1 MSRSTLSIACLTQNL
16 NAGLSASSMFNCIL
30 AHLAYSCPS
39 SPIVFRWCYLI
50 PEDLQQPTLVMSEP
64 PSPSYVRRLT
74 ILTALRLRPAWN
86 IMPERWCC
94 RHTPPAHRQRIRL
107 RTASYRVVCQVVA
120 TDERAVVPC
129 FLPTPFPA
137 DALCPPCSSVC
148 RRRCTSAPP

>member
-1 MSRSTLSIACLTQNL
+1 L
-16 NAGLSASSMFNCIL
+16 NAGSVGQPMFNCIL

-39 SPIVFRWCYLI
+39 SPIVFPVVLPHSRGS
-50 PEDLQQPTLVMSEP
+50 PTTNLGHLRTAFSFLCPTIE
-64 PSPSYVRRLT
+64 S

-137 DALCPPCSSVC
+137 DVLCPPCSSVC